1 MDEACGD
8 EAISSED
15 IQRCAAV
22 LKRMTASDLL
32 RAEFAAIRE
41 AGMPVFRRVVLKERF
56 GSEDVLGFLKQK
68 SDVHQ
73 MTTKLQRLHKVVKD
87 EHEER
92 RRKAETCGM
101 NLRRKADLAA
111 IKAES
116 QLPEALS
123 IADLAEEHSG
133 EAPLEDIDRM
143 LKAPVDSFYSNCNM
157 CRGQYIEHHH
167 FYHQLC
173 PGCAEHNWEK
183 RNQKADM
190 TGMVC
195 VVTGGRVRIGYKIVL
210 KLLRAGAFVL
220 TTTRYPND
228 CAWRFSQED
237 DYEDWRHRL
246 EVCGPLEL
254 CDIRLVEHFCDQ
266 LIQRFER
273 IHVLINNAAQTL
285 TRQKGWTVRMTE
297 LESTAALRL
306 HSTARG
312 LEIRS
317 PERIGDAAIT
327 SGSEQLE
334 LARTR
339 PSPSAP
345 LSALWKETALLE
357 DFPEGELDESR
368 QPLDRSMTNSWSR
381 RIESVGTV
389 ELLQTLAAN
398 TAAPFILC
406 SRLAGV
412 IGPKGDGPYGHIVNV
427 SALEGKFSV
436 KNKSSGH
443 PHTNMAKAALNMMT
457 HTACKDMFRRRI
469 LMNCVDT
476 GWVTDMAPDGVG
488 TVAATHE
495 TWIGPPLDEEDGA
508 ARVLD
513 PLFSHLKDPTWL
525 LRGKFFKNY
534 YVCGW

>member
-1 MDEACGD
+1 ME
-8 EAISSED
+8 SF
-15 IQRCAAV
+15 
-22 LKRMTASDLL
+22 
-32 RAEFAAIRE
+32 AE
-41 AGMPVFRRVVLKERF
+41 
-56 GSEDVLGFLKQK
+56 
-68 SDVHQ
+68 
-73 MTTKLQRLHKVVKD
+73 
-87 EHEER
+87 
-92 RRKAETCGM
+92 
-101 NLRRKADLAA
+101 
-111 IKAES
+111 
-116 QLPEALS
+116 
-123 IADLAEEHSG
+123 
-133 EAPLEDIDRM
+133 
-143 LKAPVDSFYSNCNM
+143 
-157 CRGQYIEHHH
+157 
-167 FYHQLC
+167 
-173 PGCAEHNWEK
+173 
-183 RNQKADM
+183 
-190 TGMVC
+190 
-195 VVTGGRVRIGYKIVL
+195 
-210 KLLRAGAFVL
+210 
-220 TTTRYPND
+220 
-228 CAWRFSQED
+228 
-237 DYEDWRHRL
+237 
-246 EVCGPLEL
+246 
-254 CDIRLVEHFCDQ
+254 
-266 LIQRFER
+266 
-273 IHVLINNAAQTL
+273 
-285 TRQKGWTVRMTE
+285 
-297 LESTAALRL
+297 
-306 HSTARG
+306 ARG

-525 LRGKFFKNY
+525 LRGKFFKSLGVRLVTRSHQPDGSGNPARMQQSFAQSFA
-534 YVCGW
+534 

>member
-1 MDEACGD
+1 MKRYPRKTSKGGFVDPVKTNVSRAMMSTENGLGPCTQVCCGAQAD
-8 EAISSED
+8 DSFSAL
-15 IQRCAAV
+15 AAS
-22 LKRMTASDLL
+22 KFHSDLL

-41 AGMPVFRRVVLKERF
+41 DIIFRKQFRRVVLKERF

-68 SDVHQ
+68 SATKLKSAGANTQ
-73 MTTKLQRLHKVVKD
+73 AAAQTTKLQRLHKVVKD

-173 PGCAEHNWEK
+173 PRCAEHNWEK

-210 KLLRAGAFVL
+210 KLLRSGAFVL

-246 EVCGPLEL
+246 EV
-254 CDIRLVEHFCDQ
+254 
-266 LIQRFER
+266 
-273 IHVLINNAAQTL
+273 
-285 TRQKGWTVRMTE
+285 
-297 LESTAALRL
+297 
-306 HSTARG
+306 
-312 LEIRS
+312 
-317 PERIGDAAIT
+317 
-327 SGSEQLE
+327 
-334 LARTR
+334 
-339 PSPSAP
+339 
-345 LSALWKETALLE
+345 
-357 DFPEGELDESR
+357 
-368 QPLDRSMTNSWSR
+368 
-381 RIESVGTV
+381 
-389 ELLQTLAAN
+389 
-398 TAAPFILC
+398 
-406 SRLAGV
+406 
-412 IGPKGDGPYGHIVNV
+412 
-427 SALEGKFSV
+427 
-436 KNKSSGH
+436 
-443 PHTNMAKAALNMMT
+443 
-457 HTACKDMFRRRI
+457 
-469 LMNCVDT
+469 
-476 GWVTDMAPDGVG
+476 
-488 TVAATHE
+488 
-495 TWIGPPLDEEDGA
+495 
-508 ARVLD
+508 
-513 PLFSHLKDPTWL
+513 
-525 LRGKFFKNY
+525 
-534 YVCGW
+534 